1 VSTTLAP
8 QSLIMWLIIGALAGW
23 LAGKFVQGY
32 GFGLLTNI
40 VIGILGAVVGGY
52 ILPQLGFIPMSA
64 GGDFIAATL
73 GAVIL
78 LVVIG
83 LVRRLT

>member
-1 VSTTLAP
+1 VH
-8 QSLIMWLIIGALAGW
+8 
-23 LAGKFVQGY
+23 GY

-52 ILPQLGFIPMSA
+52 ILPQFGFVPEST
-64 GGDFIAATL
+64 GGNFIAATL
-73 GAVIL
+73 GAVIV

-83 LVRRLT
+83 LVRRAG

>member
-1 VSTTLAP
+1 MLAP
-8 QSLIMWLIIGALAGW
+8 QSIIMWLIIGAVAGW
-23 LAGKFVQGY
+23 LAGKVVHGY
-32 GFGLLTNI
+32 GFGLLANI

-52 ILPQLGFIPMSA
+52 VLPQLGFIPTSTS
-64 GGDFIAATL
+64 GDFIAATL

-83 LVRRLT
+83 LVRRTT

>member
-1 VSTTLAP
+1 VTTVLAP
-8 QSLIMWLIIGALAGW
+8 QSFIVWLVIGALAGW
-23 LAGKFVQGY
+23 LASKIVHGY
-32 GFGLLTNI
+32 GFGLLANI

-52 ILPQLGFIPMSA
+52 ILPQLGFMPVST
-64 GGDFIAATL
+64 GGDFVAATL

-83 LVRRLT
+83 LVRRVT

>member
-1 VSTTLAP
+1 MSTTLAP
-8 QSLIMWLIIGALAGW
+8 QSFFMWLIIGAIAGW
-23 LAGKFVQGY
+23 IAGKIVHGY

-52 ILPQLGFIPMSA
+52 ILPQLGFIPASA

-83 LVRRLT
+83 LVRRVT

>member
-1 VSTTLAP
+1 MSTTLAP
-8 QSLIMWLIIGALAGW
+8 QSFIMWLIIGALAGW
-23 LAGKFVQGY
+23 LAGKIVQGY
-32 GFGLLTNI
+32 GFGLLANI

-52 ILPQLGFIPMSA
+52 ILPQLGFIPAST

-83 LVRRLT
+83 LMRRLT

>member
-1 VSTTLAP
+1 MLGTRNMALAP
-8 QSLIMWLIIGALAGW
+8 QSIIVW
-23 LAGKFVQGY
+23 LAGKLVHGY
-32 GFGLLTNI
+32 GFGLLANM

-52 ILPQLGFIPMSA
+52 ILPPLGFIPVSA
-64 GGDFIAATL
+64 AGDFIAATL

-83 LVRRLT
+83 LFRRLT